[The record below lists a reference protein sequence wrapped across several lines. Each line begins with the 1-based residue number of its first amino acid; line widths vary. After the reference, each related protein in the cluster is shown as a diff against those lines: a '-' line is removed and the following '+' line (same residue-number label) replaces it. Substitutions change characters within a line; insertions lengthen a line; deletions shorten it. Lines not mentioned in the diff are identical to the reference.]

1 MTDPMRCSHCA
12 SEVPPGSA
20 LCLAC
25 TAPLDGA
32 PQARSIVGVTGVT
45 AAAMAGEPAAA
56 AASALPPAASPAA
69 RCPVCGAEYDP
80 SVRFCPAD
88 GSAIAA
94 GPIAAQGARIAHNVN
109 AIAANM
115 EHGVEKI
122 KGNFERLLVNGYT
135 VAVGRYFTGAWSL
148 FKKYP
153 QGFLLYGLLVI
164 ALHAASAGAF
174 FLCIYP
180 LIAGISLVAHR
191 LEERETP
198 EFSHFFG
205 GFNHF
210 LPLFMGTLIAWI
222 FIALGLLT
230 CGILSIYLIV
240 GYHFVSELILF
251 RGLDF
256 GPAMEASRKMVQKQ
270 WFEIFFFV
278 LLLAVINLV
287 GAITVLGLA
296 FTIPYTVLATHVA
309 FEEIFAQA

>member
-20 LCLAC
+20 LCPAC
-25 TAPLDGA
+25 TAPLNGA
-32 PQARSIVGVTGVT
+32 PYPEPAAGV
-45 AAAMAGEPAAA
+45 AGTAAA
-56 AASALPPAASPAA
+56 AAPATDPAMPAAAVGCSL
-69 RCPVCGAEYDP
+69 CGAMYGVE
-80 SVRFCPAD
+80 VRFCPAD
-88 GSAIAA
+88 GA
-94 GPIAAQGARIAHNVN
+94 PVGARPIRQQGSRIARNVN

-115 EHGVEKI
+115 ERGVDTI
-122 KGNFERLLVNGYT
+122 KGNFERLLLNGYT
-135 VAVGRYFTGAWSL
+135 VTVGRYFSGAWSL
-148 FKKYP
+148 FRKYP
-153 QGFLLYGLLVI
+153 QGFLLYGLLLI
-164 ALHAASAGAF
+164 GLHLVSAGAF
-174 FLCIYP
+174 ILCIYP

-191 LEERETP
+191 LEKRETP
-198 EFSHFFG
+198 EFSQFFA

-210 LPLFMGTLIAWI
+210 LPLFMGSLIAWI

-256 GPAMEASRKMVQKQ
+256 GPALEASRKMVQKQ

-278 LLLAVINLV
+278 LLLALINLL
-287 GAITVLGLA
+287 GALTVFGLA